1 MIKICKCDFHTYIVS
16 FSMISYVDWHR
27 LSFNYVVIEFLLQPR
42 HFINNYANCTFI
54 YFDTLLLTYI
64 TIYSRNVNNIEILV
78 FQKIRNCCEM
88 IANRFHIYNRNTYH
102 ILHFAIA
109 LVSQIYIKGEI
120 NANQKLLRCNQLV
133 SKCDLKK
140 ILLRRSL
147 YAKCAVYSTQY

>member
-1 MIKICKCDFHTYIVS
+1 
-16 FSMISYVDWHR
+16 MISYAVWHR
-27 LSFNYVVIEFLLQPR
+27 FSSYNVVIVFLLQTR

-54 YFDTLLLTYI
+54 HFDTLLLTYI

-78 FQKIRNCCEM
+78 FQKIRKM
-88 IANRFHIYNRNTYH
+88 IANRFYIYNRNTYH

-109 LVSQIYIKGEI
+109 LVSLIYIKGKI